1 MPHQVRRPR
10 GHGLHRRRQPL
21 RWRIRPR
28 GSETVDPLR
37 IRPSEANEESEA
49 GRRTARDEMGNGR
62 HENPSAHST
71 VRRERLRGRKAARP
85 PEDLPDRRATPNAG
99 HDPHRHIDL
108 PRCSIEVRRSDGH
121 RRRGPRFP
129 GSHDHHGTWRPTSL
143 VRHGLLSAAA
153 PRERLPG
160 HLEHSAATPPGMVP
174 ATRGN
179 IGQGPLRLRLAGPR
193 NPRLEGRDGRTPSPP
208 AEAGHNRANPK
219 PKRGKALPVRNG
231 FGWKHGKPSS
241 SRNPDDG
248 ARDMM
253 ASPNPSREV
262 TTIAGGCFWCLQ
274 PIFQELRGVEKV
286 EVGYSGGRLANP
298 SYEAVC
304 TDTTGHAEAV
314 QITFDPQTIP
324 LVDLLRIFFSVHDP
338 TTLNRQ
344 GADSGTQYRSA
355 IFYHSAEQKS
365 AAEQVIANLESARIY
380 DDPIVTQVVP
390 AS

>member
-1 MPHQVRRPR
+1 
-10 GHGLHRRRQPL
+10 
-21 RWRIRPR
+21 
-28 GSETVDPLR
+28 
-37 IRPSEANEESEA
+37 
-49 GRRTARDEMGNGR
+49 GRRTACIEMGDRRDENSSS
-62 HENPSAHST
+62 PSAL
-71 VRRERLRGRKAARP
+71 RRERVYRRQAARP
-85 PEDLPDRRATPNAG
+85 PDDLRDRGASSYARDGPHGDLDLPGRP
-99 HDPHRHIDL
+99 
-108 PRCSIEVRRSDGH
+108 IEVRRSDGH

-129 GSHDHHGTWRPTSL
+129 GSHDHHRAWRPTSL

-153 PRERLPG
+153 SRERLPG
-160 HLEHSAATPPGMVP
+160 YLEHSAATPPGMVP

-193 NPRLEGRDGRTPSPP
+193 NPGHEGRNGRTPSPP

-248 ARDMM
+248 PRDMM

-355 IFYHSAEQKS
+355 IFYHSPEQ
-365 AAEQVIANLESARIY
+365 
-380 DDPIVTQVVP
+380 
-390 AS
+390 